1 MNIPVEPLSYQEID
15 YMNAHRAEEY
25 QLVLPEEALMDLE
38 DEVLIADSTNE
49 YRFPKKSLRGRR
61 FLLFPAAGAAAVGA
75 AAAAAAA
82 GTAAAAGL
90 GGLGAAAAGAGVLG
104 LGGLLGLP
112 LLLG

>member
-15 YMNAHRAEEY
+15 DMNAHRAEEY

-49 YRFPKKSLRGRR
+49 YRFPKKSVRGRR
-61 FLLFPAAGAAAVGA
+61 FLLFPAAGAP
-75 AAAAAAA
+75 A